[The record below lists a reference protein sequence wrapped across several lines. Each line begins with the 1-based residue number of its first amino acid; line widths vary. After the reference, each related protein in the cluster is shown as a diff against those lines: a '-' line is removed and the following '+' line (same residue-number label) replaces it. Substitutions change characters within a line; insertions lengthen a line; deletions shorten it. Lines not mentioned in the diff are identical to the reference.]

1 MTKPNRTGLD
11 AHRNF
16 SLHTPLEKTSCSM
29 LAFLL
34 YFCFEKMG
42 LAIMNF
48 IRKIRFKFEN
58 MQ

>member
-34 YFCFEKMG
+34 YFCFEKNG
-42 LAIMNF
+42 TGHHEFYTKNTI
-48 IRKIRFKFEN
+48 
-58 MQ
+58 